1 MLSLTTLSS
10 CLHFSRNT
18 RLPTYTPF
26 HSRCLC
32 SWRPLLKRWWHPSHH
47 LLLWYS
53 RVHLL
58 QIQSYTLLQL
68 IPLAVLG
75 AFGKTIGA
83 IIVYIISDKA
93 EDVVMT
99 RFGKFFNVT
108 HDDVERFGKKLGK
121 GPRDYFLLTGLRAL
135 PIMPSVLLSV
145 GSGLLKVPMRVF
157 IVSTFLGT
165 IVCDGV
171 YLYAG
176 YVGTEALAAFVNLSS
191 HLESYV
197 EVLIVLVLNQPFGF
211 LVQKKKEEFAAID
224 NFVTHRG
231 CFSALGRG
239 V

>member
-1 MLSLTTLSS
+1 MLSLTTLSMFALLEEQLLTYVHTLS
-10 CLHFSRNT
+10 LEMFVFLASFIEEVVAPIPS
-18 RLPTYTPF
+18 PTVMVLAGSF
-26 HSRCLC
+26 A
-32 SWRPLLKRWWHPSHH
+32 
-47 LLLWYS
+47 
-53 RVHLL
+53 

-165 IVCDGV
+165 IVRDGV

-197 EVLIVLVLNQPFGF
+197 EVLIVLVLVLLIGF
-211 LVQKKKEEFAAID
+211 SLYKKRKKSSP
-224 NFVTHRG
+224 R
-231 CFSALGRG
+231 
-239 V
+239 